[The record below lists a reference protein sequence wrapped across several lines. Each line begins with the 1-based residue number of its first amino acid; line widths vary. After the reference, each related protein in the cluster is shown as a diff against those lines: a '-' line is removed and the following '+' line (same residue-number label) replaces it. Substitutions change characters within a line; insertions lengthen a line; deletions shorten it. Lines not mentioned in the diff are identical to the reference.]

1 MQGDGAS
8 ACRKVNLRKG
18 DNEGQ
23 RVDSDPV
30 VDALGLGEGVYRQG
44 LVGSAGNLLKCVRM
58 GKRDKGG
65 AFKESP
71 VRAAVQMML
80 RLQKARAANQPSW

>member
-1 MQGDGAS
+1 MRGDGVSAS
-8 ACRKVNLRKG
+8 RKANLRKG

-23 RVDSDPV
+23 GVDSDPV

-44 LVGSAGNLLKCVRM
+44 LVGSAGNLLHCVRM

-65 AFKESP
+65 AFKGSP
-71 VRAAVQMML
+71 VRVAVQMML
-80 RLQKARAANQPSW
+80 RLQKARAAKQPSW